1 MKSVVL
7 ITFFFI
13 YQAGLFC
20 QDSIVQYYQEI
31 AGKAEFGESNEELIR
46 WTRDVKF
53 YFDFQQSDSL
63 KEISKPIIQDLN
75 DLIEPINIYITK
87 NKQEANSFIYCGN
100 FSDFKKKYKIQ
111 LNCEAMGFSIVSF
124 KDNQIGNSY
133 IFINSELPENQI
145 GKVLREEMTQSLGF
159 LNDSWKYPTSIFYQ
173 GRNNSNQFSPIDK
186 EIIRRHYNF

>member
-63 KEISKPIIQDLN
+63 KQISKPIIQDLN

-87 NKQEANSFIYCGN
+87 NKQEANSFIYYGN